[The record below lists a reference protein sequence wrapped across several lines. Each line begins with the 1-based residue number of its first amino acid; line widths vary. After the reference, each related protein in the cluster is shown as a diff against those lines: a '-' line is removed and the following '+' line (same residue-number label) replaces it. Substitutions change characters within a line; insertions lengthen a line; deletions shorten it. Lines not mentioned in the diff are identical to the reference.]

1 MANAENPGRSA
12 AAGGG
17 IAGAIGPAAVAAA
30 GAPPPNFAIDSFDK
44 KKLKWMRWVER
55 LENAFAIYGVVDP
68 AMQKNLLLHHMGSE
82 TYDIACDKIAPD
94 TPRQKTYAEIV
105 DALEGFFN
113 PQPLEISENF
123 RFKCRRQGD
132 SNAASPDET
141 VDEYLVALR
150 RIAVTCNFG
159 AYLETALRNQLVFG
173 IKRND
178 IRSRLL
184 ERRQLTLQ
192 DARDI
197 AVSMEL
203 SRKGGAEIEGNLG
216 KQEVNAVHRSTG
228 FKGKKEKHNKINAGG
243 KSFSKVGQSASD
255 SSCFRCGEKSHFA
268 NTCRHKD
275 TVCSFCKLKGHLAK
289 VCMKRSASGRSNA
302 SRAGNKTNA
311 AQANYLHQSGDGDDC
326 ESTQVREVCTVD
338 TKLGSARFWLD
349 MRVNGKNIR
358 FEVDTGSPVSIVSA
372 KCRDRY
378 FSESRMRGCTTNLVS
393 YCGTSIDVLGIIDA
407 SVEYG
412 SGKVTLPLYVV
423 DSDKHPL
430 LGREWLNAIPV
441 DWNSVLQNPDAVNE
455 ITNATPTRAA
465 ALKEVLG
472 RFPKVFDDSIGK
484 ICSVQASLPLKN
496 NTRPV
501 FLKARKIPFNLQKTV
516 EDELDKL
523 EAEGVLTK
531 VNQSN
536 WATPIVPVKK
546 SQGRVRICGDYK
558 QTVNPNLVVDRHPL
572 PTVDELFASLAGGKK
587 FSKIDLVQAYLQL
600 EVAPEDREILTLS
613 THRGLYRPNRLMY
626 GVASAPA
633 IWQRQMEVILQGIEG
648 VSVFLDDIKVT
659 GPDDATHLRRL
670 EEVLRRLDQHGIRV
684 NKDKYKEAYAIIFGV
699 KRFFQYLY
707 GRKFMLITDNQAI
720 SKIFGE
726 HKGLPV
732 MSALRMQHYATYLQS
747 FDYEIRFRKSADHAN
762 ADAMS
767 RIPLSQADPENV
779 IEEVDVIE
787 LNQIETLPLTAAELA
802 QATAEDRSVRN
813 LIQGIKHGQPVDPKD
828 RFGVEQTEFSL
839 QKGCLLR
846 GIRVY
851 VPPALRRKVLD
862 ELHSTHFGTTR
873 TKSLARGYCW
883 WVGMDHDIEDMV
895 SNCAEC
901 QSVRPEPAKTRLH
914 CWETPTM
921 PFQRVHVDFAGPFQD
936 TYFFILV
943 DAYSKWP
950 EIKVCKSITAESTVN
965 MCREIFATYGIP
977 SVLVSDHGVQF
988 TSETFQQFLRM
999 NGVVHKMGA
1008 PYHPSTNGQAER
1020 YVQTFK
1026 QKLKALKCPKS
1037 EFNLESSNILLTY
1050 RKMLHPSTGQSPS
1063 MLMFGRQIRSRLDLM
1078 LPKNE
1083 PKPAENLTVRVF
1095 QDGDRVRVRDFLS
1108 RDKWKFGRIVEK
1120 VGKLRYSVRLDD
1132 GRVWERHIDH
1142 IAGVG
1147 ANMRE
1152 GLVNPP
1158 REEVYTERTPS
1169 TIPVPAS
1176 VATATEPAEEA
1187 TTGERSVVHAQPTT
1201 STEAVPEPEP
1211 GPSATRTPRSGNVVY
1226 AQPLRRSNRVIKPPQ
1241 KLNL

>member
-30 GAPPPNFAIDSFDK
+30 GAPPPNFAIDPFDK

-68 AMQKNLLLHHMGSE
+68 AMQKNLLLHHVGSE

-192 DARDI
+192 DALDI

-216 KQEVNAVHRSTG
+216 KQEVNAMHRSTG

-289 VCMKRSASGRSNA
+289 VCMKRSASGRSDA

-326 ESTQVREVCTVD
+326 ERTQVREVCTVD

-378 FSESRMRGCTTNLVS
+378 FCESRMRGCTTNLVS

-455 ITNATPTRAA
+455 ITNATSTRAA

-496 NTRPV
+496 NARPV

-600 EVAPEDREILTLS
+600 EVAPEDREIPTLS

-684 NKDKYKEAYAIIFGV
+684 NKDKCEFFVDQIEYCGYLIDKDGIHKIRKKVAAIQEMPQPKNKDEVQSFVGLINYYGRFFENLSTVLYPLNNLLKNDVPFKWTKQCEESFRSVKNQMQSEKCLAHYSPDLPLILATDASPYGVGAVLSHLMPDGTERPIQFASQTLNRVQQNYMQVDKEAYAIIFGV
-699 KRFFQYLY
+699 KKFFQFLY

-747 FDYEIRFRKSADHAN
+747 FDYEIRFRKSVDHAN

-779 IEEVDVIE
+779 IKEADVIE
-787 LNQIETLPLTAAELA
+787 LNQIESLPLTAAELA

-839 QKGCLLR
+839 HKGCLLR

-1037 EFNLESSNILLTY
+1037 EFNLELSNILLTY

-1083 PKPAENLTVRVF
+1083 PKPADL
-1095 QDGDRVRVRDFLS
+1095 
-1108 RDKWKFGRIVEK
+1108 
-1120 VGKLRYSVRLDD
+1120 
-1132 GRVWERHIDH
+1132 
-1142 IAGVG
+1142 
-1147 ANMRE
+1147 
-1152 GLVNPP
+1152 
-1158 REEVYTERTPS
+1158 
-1169 TIPVPAS
+1169 
-1176 VATATEPAEEA
+1176 
-1187 TTGERSVVHAQPTT
+1187 
-1201 STEAVPEPEP
+1201 
-1211 GPSATRTPRSGNVVY
+1211 
-1226 AQPLRRSNRVIKPPQ
+1226 
-1241 KLNL
+1241 

>member
-1 MANAENPGRSA
+1 MANAGNPGRSA

-17 IAGAIGPAAVAAA
+17 IAGAIVPAAVAAA
-30 GAPPPNFAIDSFDK
+30 GAPPPNFAIDPFDK

-184 ERRQLTLQ
+184 ERRQLSLQ

-203 SRKGGAEIEGNLG
+203 FRKGGAEIEGNLG
-216 KQEVNAVHRSTG
+216 KQEINAVHRSTG
-228 FKGKKEKHNKINAGG
+228 LKGKKEKHNKINAGG
-243 KSFSKVGQSASD
+243 KSFTKAQRYRVFVLQTERTSCESVYEEIRLREVG
-255 SSCFRCGEKSHFA
+255 REP
-268 NTCRHKD
+268 CR
-275 TVCSFCKLKGHLAK
+275 
-289 VCMKRSASGRSNA
+289 
-302 SRAGNKTNA
+302 NKTNA
-311 AQANYLHQSGDGDDC
+311 AQANYLHQSGHGDDC
-326 ESTQVREVCTVD
+326 ESTQMREVCTVD

-358 FEVDTGSPVSIVSA
+358 FEVDTGSPVSI
-372 KCRDRY
+372 
-378 FSESRMRGCTTNLVS
+378 
-393 YCGTSIDVLGIIDA
+393 IIDA

-412 SGKVTLPLYVV
+412 SGQVTLPLYVV

-455 ITNATPTRAA
+455 ITNATSTRAA
-465 ALKEVLG
+465 ALKECPGQPTVEEQ
-472 RFPKVFDDSIGK
+472 
-484 ICSVQASLPLKN
+484 CQAGVPE
-496 NTRPV
+496 
-501 FLKARKIPFNLQKTV
+501 ARKIPFNLQKTV

-531 VNQSN
+531 VNQSI

-546 SQGRVRICGDYK
+546 SQGRVRIGGDYK

-613 THRGLYRPNRLMY
+613 THRSLYRPNRLMY
-626 GVASAPA
+626 GVASAPT

-670 EEVLRRLDQHGIRV
+670 EEVLRRLDQHGIR
-684 NKDKYKEAYAIIFGV
+684 
-699 KRFFQYLY
+699 
-707 GRKFMLITDNQAI
+707 
-720 SKIFGE
+720 
-726 HKGLPV
+726 
-732 MSALRMQHYATYLQS
+732 S

-779 IEEVDVIE
+779 IEEADVIE

-802 QATAEDRSVRN
+802 QATAEDRTVRN

-828 RFGVEQTEFSL
+828 RLGVEQTEFSL

-851 VPPALRRKVLD
+851 VPPALRRKVLN

-1008 PYHPSTNGQAER
+1008 PYHPLTNGQAEG

-1037 EFNLESSNILLTY
+1037 EFNLELSNILLTY
-1050 RKMLHPSTGQSPS
+1050 RKMLHLSTGQSPS

-1120 VGKLRYSVRLDD
+1120 VCKLRYSVRLDD

-1152 GLVNPP
+1152 GLVIPP
-1158 REEVYTERTPS
+1158 KEEVYTERTPS
-1169 TIPVPAS
+1169 TIAVPAS
-1176 VATATEPAEEA
+1176 VATATEPPEEV
-1187 TTGERSVVHAQPTT
+1187 TTGERPVVHAQPTT
-1201 STEAVPEPEP
+1201 STEAVPKPEP
-1211 GPSATRTPRSGNVVY
+1211 GPSATRTPPSVMAILPGAVC
-1226 AQPLRRSNRVIKPPQ
+1226 L
-1241 KLNL
+1241 